1 MIDAL
6 IQSAVLFA
14 LVAIVTRLLKRRAPA
29 SLRHMLWAFAI
40 LGALAAPVMARI
52 SSPRVRPLTVFA
64 PACRSPASRR
74 RLPTTAMP
82 PASYISGAV

>member
-40 LGALAAPVMARI
+40 LGALAAPVIARV
-52 SSPRVRPLTVFA
+52 SPLEFRLMPDVGTLGRSDVGFA
-64 PACRSPASRR
+64 SESK
-74 RLPTTAMP
+74 T
-82 PASYISGAV
+82 GAAV